1 MNISERH
8 LENHRLETIIE
19 HGFALAEAEG
29 KSGLQDAIWY
39 LLVEAC
45 DTLKALPGER
55 NLGFSSTASWPVDI
69 SIDWKEWFSMEIE
82 RLQDNV
88 DPGAVNQM
96 RRRITDPRAIDRAE
110 IVMTWYRMIDTR
122 NRRRDQRILFLSAWG
137 LPAHKVRADSMRN
150 RGDRSFRDARQ
161 RARIVAETRQPTT
174 CRKYFFAYLKKHL

>member
-29 KSGLQDAIWY
+29 KSRLQDAIWY

-88 DPGAVNQM
+88 APGTVNQV
-96 RRRITDPRAIDRAE
+96 RRRISDPRAIDRAE
-110 IVMTWYRMIDTR
+110 IVMTWYRLIDTR
-122 NRRRDQRILFLSAWG
+122 NRRRDQRLLFMSAWG
-137 LPAHKVRADSMRN
+137 APAGRVKGQVMPGRQDS
-150 RGDRSFRDARQ
+150 SFREARR
-161 RARIVAETRQPTT
+161 RALLRIKVKIQEQ
-174 CRKYFFAYLKKHL
+174 LKGSI